1 MTFKKPL
8 SVGQVAEICRVSKK
22 TVLNWIYDGGLKA
35 FTTYGGHYRIWPANV
50 KKFLD
55 STGMDI
61 PFDYVDDRTTHI
73 LIIDDDIDFSNILR
87 SAIVA
92 ELPEVEVATTDDGYE
107 GLMLIGELKPQL
119 VILDIKMPKLDGF
132 QVLEMLRG
140 RKAEHE
146 LKVLVVTGYLDP
158 ETRQQ
163 LSKTIADHWI
173 DKLSDITTM
182 IKTIAAYVR
191 SEKPMFLD
199 KDNARNNASQ
209 GLG

>member
-1 MTFKKPL
+1 MTYKKPL

-22 TVLNWIYDGGLKA
+22 TVLNWIYDGGMKA

-73 LIIDDDIDFSNILR
+73 LIIDDDLDFSTILK

-92 ELPEVEVATTDDGYE
+92 DLPDVEVTTTDDGYE

-119 VILDIKMPKLDGF
+119 VILDIKMPKVDGF
-132 QVLEMLRG
+132 QVLELLKT
-140 RKAEHE
+140 RKAEQDV
-146 LKVLVVTGYLDP
+146 KVLVITGYLDQ

-163 LSKTIADHWI
+163 LSTTIADHWI
-173 DKLSDITTM
+173 DKLSDISTM
-182 IKTIAAYVR
+182 IKTIGAYLR
-191 SEKPMFLD
+191 SEKPLFLD
-199 KDNARNNASQ
+199 ENKA
-209 GLG
+209 

>member
-22 TVLNWIYDGGLKA
+22 TVLNWIYDGGMKA

-73 LIIDDDIDFSNILR
+73 LIIDDDVDFSNILK
-87 SAIVA
+87 SAIIA
-92 ELPEVEVATTDDGYE
+92 ELPEVEVTTTDDGYE
-107 GLMLIGELKPQL
+107 GLMLIGEVKPQL

-140 RKAEHE
+140 RKAEQE
-146 LKVLVVTGYLDP
+146 LKILVITGYLDP
-158 ETRQQ
+158 ETREQ
-163 LSKTIADHWI
+163 LSKTIADHWM
-173 DKLSDITTM
+173 DKLSDITAM

-199 KDNARNNASQ
+199 ENNA
-209 GLG
+209 

>member
-1 MTFKKPL
+1 MTYKKPL

-35 FTTYGGHYRIWPANV
+35 FTTYGGHYRVWPANV
-50 KKFLD
+50 KKFLIT
-55 STGMDI
+55 TGMDI
-61 PFDYVDDRTTHI
+61 PFDFVDDRTTHI
-73 LIIDDDIDFSNILR
+73 LIIDDDHDFSTILK

-92 ELPEVEVATTDDGYE
+92 ELPDVDVTITDDGYE

-132 QVLEMLRG
+132 QVLELLKT
-140 RKAEHE
+140 RKTEQE
-146 LKVLVVTGYLDP
+146 VKVLVITGYLDP

-163 LSKTIADHWI
+163 LSKTVADHWM
-173 DKLSDITTM
+173 DKLTDINIM

-191 SEKPMFLD
+191 SEKPMVQ
-199 KDNARNNASQ
+199 NENNP
-209 GLG
+209 

>member
-22 TVLNWIYDGGLKA
+22 TVLNWIYDGGVKA

-61 PFDYVDDRTTHI
+61 PFDYVDDRTPHI
-73 LIIDDDIDFSNILR
+73 LIIDDDIDFSNILK
-87 SAIVA
+87 SAILA
-92 ELPEVEVATTDDGYE
+92 ELPEVEVTTTDDGYE

-140 RKAEHE
+140 RKNEQE

-158 ETRQQ
+158 ETREQ
-163 LSKTIADHWI
+163 LSKTVADHWI
-173 DKLSDITTM
+173 DKLSDITVM
-182 IKTIAAYVR
+182 IKTIASYIR
-191 SEKPMFLD
+191 SEKPMPINKNGD
-199 KDNARNNASQ
+199 
-209 GLG
+209 

>member
-1 MTFKKPL
+1 MTYKKPL

-55 STGMDI
+55 TTGMDI
-61 PFDYVDDRTTHI
+61 PFDFVDDRTTHI
-73 LIIDDDIDFSNILR
+73 LIIDDDVDFSSILK
-87 SAIVA
+87 SAIIS
-92 ELPEVEVATTDDGYE
+92 ELPDVEVSTTDDGYE
-107 GLMLIGELKPQL
+107 GLMLIGEIKPQL
-119 VILDIKMPKLDGF
+119 VILDIKMPKLDGL

-146 LKVLVVTGYLDP
+146 MKIVVITGYLDP
-158 ETRQQ
+158 ETRDQ
-163 LSKTIADHWI
+163 LSKTIADHWM
-173 DKLSDITTM
+173 DKLTDISSM

-191 SEKPMFLD
+191 SEKPLFMD
-199 KDNARNNASQ
+199 ENNA
-209 GLG
+209 

>member
-1 MTFKKPL
+1 MTYKKPL

-22 TVLNWIYDGGLKA
+22 TVLNWIYDGGMKA
-35 FTTYGGHYRIWPANV
+35 FTTYGGHYRVWPANV

-55 STGMDI
+55 TTGMDI

-73 LIIDDDIDFSNILR
+73 LVIDDDIDFSTILK
-87 SAIVA
+87 SAITA
-92 ELPEVEVATTDDGYE
+92 ELPEVEVTTTDDGYE

-132 QVLEMLRG
+132 QVLELLKN
-140 RKAEHE
+140 RKTEQD
-146 LKVLVVTGYLDP
+146 LKVLVITGYLDP
-158 ETRQQ
+158 ATRQQ
-163 LSKTIADHWI
+163 LSKTIADHWM

-199 KDNARNNASQ
+199 ENNA
-209 GLG
+209 

>member
-1 MTFKKPL
+1 MTYKKPL

-35 FTTYGGHYRIWPANV
+35 FTTYGGHYRVWPANV
-50 KKFLD
+50 KKFLIT
-55 STGMDI
+55 TGMDI
-61 PFDYVDDRTTHI
+61 PFDFVDDRTTHI
-73 LIIDDDIDFSNILR
+73 LIIDDDYDFSTILK

-92 ELPEVEVATTDDGYE
+92 ELPDVDVTVTDDGYE

-132 QVLEMLRG
+132 QVLELLKT
-140 RKAEHE
+140 RKAEQE
-146 LKVLVVTGYLDP
+146 VKVLVITGYLDP

-163 LSKTIADHWI
+163 LSKTIADHWM
-173 DKLSDITTM
+173 DKLTDINTM

-191 SEKPMFLD
+191 SEKPMVQ
-199 KDNARNNASQ
+199 NENNP
-209 GLG
+209 

>member
-50 KKFLD
+50 KKFLA

>member
-1 MTFKKPL
+1 
-8 SVGQVAEICRVSKK
+8 
-22 TVLNWIYDGGLKA
+22 
-35 FTTYGGHYRIWPANV
+35 
-50 KKFLD
+50 
-55 STGMDI
+55 MDI

-73 LIIDDDIDFSNILR
+73 LIIDDDIDFSNILK

-92 ELPEVEVATTDDGYE
+92 ELPEVEVTTTDDGYE

-132 QVLEMLRG
+132 QVLEMLKG
-140 RKAEHE
+140 RKTEQE

-158 ETRQQ
+158 ETRQH
-163 LSKTIADHWI
+163 LSETVADHWI

-191 SEKPMFLD
+191 SEKPMFLGKED
-199 KDNARNNASQ
+199 
-209 GLG
+209 G